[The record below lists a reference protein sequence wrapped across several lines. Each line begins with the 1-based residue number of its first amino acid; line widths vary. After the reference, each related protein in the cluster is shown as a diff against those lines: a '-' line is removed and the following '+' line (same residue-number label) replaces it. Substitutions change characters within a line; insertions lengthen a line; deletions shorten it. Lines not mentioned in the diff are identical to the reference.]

1 MNRRDLLKYL
11 LMTPA
16 ATFVDY
22 EKLLW
27 VPGEKKI
34 FVPEV
39 LPIDLYG
46 IPYHESNDSSGIWL
60 GVVRV
65 PLNMKLGGL
74 FTHVYEELAHKNELT
89 GKWEGFKKL

>member
-27 VPGEKKI
+27 MPGEKKI
-34 FVPEV
+34 FIPAGSTIQLTTRWTGFMHPDQYKVYKSMSKLVYILYKRPDRYIITDIEPPEG
-39 LPIDLYG
+39 Y
-46 IPYHESNDSSGIWL
+46 
-60 GVVRV
+60 
-65 PLNMKLGGL
+65 
-74 FTHVYEELAHKNELT
+74 
-89 GKWEGFKKL
+89 